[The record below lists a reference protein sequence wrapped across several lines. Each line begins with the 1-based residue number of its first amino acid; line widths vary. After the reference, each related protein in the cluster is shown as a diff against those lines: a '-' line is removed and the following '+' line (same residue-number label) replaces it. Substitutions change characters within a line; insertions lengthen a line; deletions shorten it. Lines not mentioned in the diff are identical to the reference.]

1 MSATR
6 TLGAYASRLKY
17 EDLPPPVVA
26 QGKLQKLDALGNA
39 IGAYPLPLS
48 STFLMLA
55 KSVGGGREEST
66 LIGDG
71 GKVSIPLAALG
82 NGALTTMMDYTSG
95 RGVLGVPAALAAG
108 EVRDISGKEL
118 IASVVAGY
126 EVVYRIVD
134 SMSMSPERAQKLTG
148 ETVSVFAA
156 TTAAWRALGL
166 DQDAMLSAF
175 GMAGIYTPVPAGA
188 KWLRDEGLLPRKDI
202 KQGWSWMCMT
212 GAFAA
217 VSAWKG
223 LRALQENNILDGN
236 KGLWR
241 MLGMDIFHEEKLT
254 EGLGDQYK
262 ILQFGSKAWPGCGA
276 THPSMEVATSL
287 VREHDITPRDIERID
302 VTGQKSYAVG
312 FHEQE
317 PEGLCDREFSIPY
330 QVAASLLAGDRG
342 ASWYTDATA
351 ARPDLVNLAH
361 RVKLSL
367 EGDGEG
373 TPDDRSPW
381 ATTVEIVTKSGK
393 RYSGDFDELRM
404 ATGAEE
410 LTNKFVAAT
419 RQVIDQRQVDR
430 IQNAVDNLETVG
442 KISELIEMLRIP
454 HPKI

>member
-6 TLGAYASRLKY
+6 TLAGYASRLKY

-26 QGKLQKLDALGNA
+26 QGKLQILDALGNA

-48 STFLMLA
+48 STFLALA

-71 GKVSIPLAALG
+71 SKVSIPLAALG
-82 NGALTTMMDYTSG
+82 NGALTTMMDYTAE

-108 EVRDISGKEL
+108 EVSDISGKEL

-126 EVVYRIVD
+126 ETVSRITD
-134 SMSMSPERAQKLTG
+134 SMSQTPEQALRLAG
-148 ETVSVFAA
+148 STVSVFAA
-156 TTAAWRALGL
+156 TAAAGRALGL
-166 DQDAMLSAF
+166 DELGMLSAF
-175 GMAGIYTPVPAGA
+175 SMAGIYTPVPAGY
-188 KWLRDEGLLPRKDI
+188 KWLNDEGLLPRKDI

-212 GAFAA
+212 GTFAA

-223 LRALQENNILDGN
+223 LRALQENNILDGD

-241 MLGMDIFHEEKLT
+241 MLGNDIFDEDAMT
-254 EGLGDQYK
+254 EGLGESYK

-276 THPSMEVATSL
+276 THPSMEVVTRL
-287 VREHDITPRDIERID
+287 VKEHDIAPGDIERID
-302 VTGQKSYAVG
+302 VTGHKSYALG
-312 FHEQE
+312 LHDQE

-342 ASWYTDATA
+342 ANWYTDATA
-351 ARPDLVNLAH
+351 ARPDLVNLAR

-373 TPDDRSPW
+373 IAHDRSLL
-381 ATTVEIVTKSGK
+381 ATSVEIVTKSGT
-393 RYSGDFDELRM
+393 RYSGDSDEMRM
-404 ATGAEE
+404 ARGAEE

-454 HPKI
+454 SPKI